1 MMTDT
6 ALAVRD
12 ALDADGRI
20 TSKTIHVIAADGSI
34 TLHGVVDSLAELGI
48 AQEIAEAVP
57 GVKSVENHLKIDGE
71 VDTGP
76 CCPQM

>member
-1 MMTDT
+1 MTIET
-6 ALAVRD
+6 AEAVRI

-20 TSKTIHVIAADGSI
+20 TSKTINVSADDGSVA
-34 TLHGVVDSLAELGI
+34 LHGVVDSLEELGI
-48 AQEIAEAVP
+48 AQEIAEAAP
-57 GVKSVENHLKIDGE
+57 GVNSVENHLKIDGE

>member
-1 MMTDT
+1 MTTDT
-6 ALAVRD
+6 AEIVRK

-20 TSKTIHVIAADGSI
+20 TSKTIHVSAEDGSI
-34 TLHGVVDSLAELGI
+34 VLHGVVDSLAELGI
-48 AQEIAEAVP
+48 AQEIAEAAA
-57 GVKSVENHLKIDGE
+57 GVKSIENHLKIDGE